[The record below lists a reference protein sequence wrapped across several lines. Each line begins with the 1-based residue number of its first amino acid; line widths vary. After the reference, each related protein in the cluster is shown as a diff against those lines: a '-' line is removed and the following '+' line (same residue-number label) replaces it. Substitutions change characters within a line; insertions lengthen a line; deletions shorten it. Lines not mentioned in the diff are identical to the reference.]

1 MTEAQIKAEKQLS
14 ILENAHASVLRLA
27 LEDQKLS
34 QELQMAPHYHTSFNA
49 LSEELFKLRI
59 KVDEMRRLGK

>member
-34 QELQMAPHYHTSFNA
+34 QEL
-49 LSEELFKLRI
+49 
-59 KVDEMRRLGK
+59 